1 MSRSNWDSC
10 SDPVSRCM
18 IWVGVFLMGVGFVV
32 GSGDRDSVVKVCMI
46 AGKIMLMSGAET
58 HRVEDTMNRM
68 AHAFG
73 VESAQSHATPT
84 GINFSAGMTEVN
96 NFVRILKRPTDLHK
110 IAEVNSI
117 SRKIIAGELSP
128 EKAYRKLLKI
138 EAAPPVYTV
147 WLQIIIAAL
156 VSGCFV
162 IMFQGTWTD
171 FLPACIAGGL
181 GFAVMA
187 GMDRLLEIRYLAE
200 FFGAFVIGISSYLL
214 IHYGFALE
222 LDKVIIGAVMPLVP
236 GLHITNAI
244 RDMVAGHLLSGISK
258 GVEATL
264 TAFSIGAGVSLLFAF
279 V

>member
-1 MSRSNWDSC
+1 MVLVIGSRDEAR
-10 SDPVSRCM
+10 VE
-18 IWVGVFLMGVGFVV
+18 
-32 GSGDRDSVVKVCMI
+32 KVCMI

-73 VESAQSHATPT
+73 VENAQSHATPT

-96 NFVRILKRPTDLHK
+96 NFVRISKRPTDLHK

-117 SRKIIAGELSP
+117 SRKIVAGELSL
-128 EKAYRKLLKI
+128 ETAYDHLQKV
-138 EAAPPVYTV
+138 EAEPSVYKV
-147 WLQIIIAAL
+147 WLQILIAAL

-162 IMFQGTWTD
+162 IMFQGTWID
-171 FLPACIAGGL
+171 FLPAFIAGGL
-181 GFAVMA
+181 GFAVMT

-200 FFGAFVIGISSYLL
+200 FFGAFVIGVSAYLF
-214 IHYGFALE
+214 IYYGFGLE

-264 TAFSIGAGVSLLFAF
+264 TAFSIGAGISLIFAF
-279 V
+279 I